1 MNEQRGD
8 NGAGETTGEP
18 LEIEYLDVDAEGG
31 KESGSRDLE
40 PVGAPGAASPEGASS
55 SEGTGETGT
64 GEDELDRLRGE
75 LEHLRELYLRK
86 LAEFDNFRKRVERER
101 DDVRINAAADVIRE
115 LVPVM
120 DNFDRALAHAD
131 ANPESLRQGVDMIA
145 RQLWDALIRQGLE
158 VVDPEGRM
166 FDPEVH
172 EAVQRVEDPSHEP
185 GTVVRVL
192 GKGYLFRG
200 RLVRPAMVAVAVE
213 PRDVFP
219 SDGPET
225 KGGDGS

>member
-1 MNEQRGD
+1 MSDPREG
-8 NGAGETTGEP
+8 NGAGDGVGEP
-18 LEIEYLDVDAEGG
+18 LEFEFVTDEEEAQEGG
-31 KESGSRDLE
+31 VE
-40 PVGAPGAASPEGASS
+40 PVGEPFGEQEAGAAPQ
-55 SEGTGETGT
+55 
-64 GEDELDRLRGE
+64 EDSQDADVAKLKEE
-75 LEHLRELYLRK
+75 IEHLRELYLRK

-101 DDVRINAAADVIRE
+101 EDVRINAAADVIRE

-145 RQLWDALIRQGLE
+145 RQLWDSLTRQGLE
-158 VVDPEGRM
+158 VLDPEGKP

-172 EAVQRVEDPSHEP
+172 EAVQRIEDASHEP

-213 PRDVFP
+213 PRDVFIL
-219 SDGPET
+219 DDEEGT
-225 KGGDGS
+225 GDGSES

>member
-1 MNEQRGD
+1 MNEHHDGGGVGD
-8 NGAGETTGEP
+8 GVGEP
-18 LEIEYLDVDAEGG
+18 LEIEFVDDE
-31 KESGSRDLE
+31 ESE
-40 PVGAPGAASPEGASS
+40 PEEHGVEVVEERSVASQSERPQSGEQAPG
-55 SEGTGETGT
+55 GEV
-64 GEDELDRLRGE
+64 ERLRSE

-101 DDVRINAAADVIRE
+101 EDVRINAAADVIRE

-131 ANPESLRQGVDMIA
+131 AAPESLRQGVDMIS

-158 VVDPEGRM
+158 VVDPEGKP

-172 EAVQRVEDPSHEP
+172 EAVQRVEDTSHEP

-213 PRDVFP
+213 PRDPFP
-219 SDGPET
+219 AAEDDG
-225 KGGDGS
+225 KGGDRS